1 MGKDEEQAIE
11 TTFKRA
17 QMLGIAKTKEAI
29 IIVFKEVKEAM
40 LKEVK
45 RKTVDNSS
53 KLNLEL
59 PKSHSCLSSQEN
71 KWGI

>member
-1 MGKDEEQAIE
+1 
-11 TTFKRA
+11 
-17 QMLGIAKTKEAI
+17 MLGLAKTKEAI
-29 IIVFKEVKEAM
+29 INVFKEVKEAM

-59 PKSHSCLSSQEN
+59 PKSHSCVSSQEN

>member
-1 MGKDEEQAIE
+1 
-11 TTFKRA
+11 
-17 QMLGIAKTKEAI
+17 MLGLAKTKEAVI
-29 IIVFKEVKEAM
+29 NVFKEVKEAM

-59 PKSHSCLSSQEN
+59 PKSHSCVSSQEN